1 MRLVVKDLDL
11 AGGEVLIAVLNY
23 KDAKKLDV
31 RPKDRIEIS
40 FKGKKLVAV
49 ADISGKEK
57 PVSAGQIG
65 LFEEILS
72 RFGISDHGTGIVEVK
87 AVGKPESVGYIREKL
102 FGKRLNYKKLYAIIK
117 DIVDN
122 RLEESEITYFVSAG
136 FAHGFTEEETFY
148 LTKAMVETG
157 HKLKF
162 PKPVFDL
169 HSIGGVPGNRT
180 TMVVVPIVA
189 AAGLTIP
196 KTASRAITSPSGTS
210 DTMEV
215 LARVDLTAKEMERT
229 VKKVKGCIV
238 WGGAMDLAPAD
249 DKIIKV
255 EHPLSIDAE
264 GQMLASVMAKKASV
278 GADYLLTEIPIG
290 PTAKCRNKKEA
301 EALEEKFISLARR
314 LRIKNRVIIT
324 DGSQPVGRGI
334 GPVLEARDVM
344 WVLKNDKRA
353 PSDLRER
360 SLLMAG
366 ILLEMAGRKNGHKIA
381 VEMLESGR
389 AYEKMQEIIRCQG
402 RQPEMAVGT
411 FTYVVHADKSGKV
424 KRIDNGRV
432 AKLAKIAGAPDDKG
446 AGVYLEKKVGAAVK
460 KGEKLFTIYAENK
473 MELDAAV
480 EEAKRNKIFVI

>member
-1 MRLVVKDLDL
+1 MRLIVKDLDL
-11 AGGEVLIAVLNY
+11 ASGDVLIAVLNHQ
-23 KDAKKLDV
+23 DAKKLDV

-49 ADISGKEK
+49 TDISAKDK
-57 PVSAGQIG
+57 LVSVGQIG

-72 RFGISDHGTGIVEVK
+72 RFGIPDYGTGIVEVK
-87 AVGKPESVGYIREKL
+87 AVEKPESVGYIREKL
-102 FGKRLNYKKLYAIIK
+102 FGQRLNYKKLYAIIK
-117 DIVDN
+117 DIVEN
-122 RLEESEITYFVSAG
+122 RLEESEVTYFVSAG

-215 LARVDLTAKEMERT
+215 LARVDLTANEMEKT
-229 VKKVKGCIV
+229 VRKAKGCIV

-278 GADYLLTEIPIG
+278 GANYLLTEIPLG
-290 PTAKCRNKKEA
+290 PTAKCRNRR
-301 EALEEKFISLARR
+301 EALALEKKFISLAKK
-314 LRIKNRVIIT
+314 LGIKNRVIIT

-344 WVLKNDKRA
+344 WVLKKDERA
-353 PSDLRER
+353 PTDLRER

-381 VEMLESGR
+381 VEMLKSGR
-389 AYEKMQEIIRCQG
+389 AYEKMQEIIRYQG
-402 RQPEMAVGT
+402 RQSEMTVGT
-411 FTYVVHADKSGKV
+411 FTYIVHADKNGKV
-424 KRIDNGRV
+424 KKIDNSRV

-480 EEAKRNKIFVI
+480 EEAKRNSIYQI

>member
-1 MRLVVKDLDL
+1 MRLLVKDLDL
-11 AGGEVLIAVLNY
+11 AGGEVLIAVLNHR
-23 KDAKKLDV
+23 DAKKLDV

-49 ADISGKEK
+49 ADISEREK
-57 PVSAGQIG
+57 LVPAGQIG

-72 RFGISDHGTGIVEVK
+72 RVGISDQGTGRVEVK
-87 AVGKPESVGYIREKL
+87 AVGKPESVSYIREKL
-102 FGKRLNYKKLYAIIK
+102 FGKRLNYKKLYAIIN
-117 DIVDN
+117 DIVEN
-122 RLEESEITYFVSAG
+122 RLEESEVTYFVSAG

-215 LARVDLTAKEMERT
+215 LARVDLTAKEMEKT
-229 VKKVKGCIV
+229 VRKAKGCIV

-278 GADYLLTEIPIG
+278 GANYLLTEIPIG

-301 EALEEKFISLARR
+301 EELEKKFISLAKR
-314 LRIKNRVIIT
+314 LGIKNRVIIT

-334 GPVLEARDVM
+334 GPVLEARDVL
-344 WVLKNDKRA
+344 WVLKNDKKA

-366 ILLEMAGRKNGHKIA
+366 MLLEMAGRRNGHKIA
-381 VEMLESGR
+381 VDMLESGK
-389 AYEKMQEIIRCQG
+389 AYEKMQEIIESQG
-402 RQPEMAVGT
+402 RQPEMAVGA
-411 FTYVVHADKSGKV
+411 FTYAVHADKNGKV
-424 KRIDNGRV
+424 RKIDNGRM

-473 MELDAAV
+473 VELDAAV
-480 EEAKRNKIFVI
+480 EEAKRNRIFVI